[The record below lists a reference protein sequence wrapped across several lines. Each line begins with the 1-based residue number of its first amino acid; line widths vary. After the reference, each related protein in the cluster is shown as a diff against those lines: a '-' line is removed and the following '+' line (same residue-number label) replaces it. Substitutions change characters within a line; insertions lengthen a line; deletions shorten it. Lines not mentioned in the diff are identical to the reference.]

1 MFNGKALDST
11 SAGEMSRQQ
20 KNATD
25 PVAWRTVA
33 QASERAARLW
43 EAVARNIAGATPD
56 GSAVLHRQMLA
67 HGLMDPAAELT
78 AEAQRLGMY
87 TVPTDSEGAES

>member
-1 MFNGKALDST
+1 MDLLHPID
-11 SAGEMSRQQ
+11 AGGASRQQ

-43 EAVARNIAGATPD
+43 EAVARNLAGATPD
-56 GSAVLHRQMLA
+56 GVAVLHRQMLA
-67 HGLMDPAAELT
+67 HGLAES
-78 AEAQRLGMY
+78 
-87 TVPTDSEGAES
+87 VPTDSEGAE

>member
-1 MFNGKALDST
+1 MDLLHPSG
-11 SAGEMSRQQ
+11 AGEMSRQQ

-43 EAVARNIAGATPD
+43 EAVARNVAGAYAD
-56 GSAVLHRQMLA
+56 GSDVLARQMLA
-67 HGLMDPAAELT
+67 HGLVES
-78 AEAQRLGMY
+78 
-87 TVPTDSEGAES
+87 VPTDSEGAES

>member
-1 MFNGKALDST
+1 MDLLHPTDAVGA
-11 SAGEMSRQQ
+11 SRQQ

-43 EAVARNIAGATPD
+43 EAVARNLAGATPD
-56 GSAVLHRQMLA
+56 GAAVLQRQMLA
-67 HGLMDPAAELT
+67 HGLAES
-78 AEAQRLGMY
+78 
-87 TVPTDSEGAES
+87 VPTDTEGAE

>member
-1 MFNGKALDST
+1 MDLLHPSG
-11 SAGEMSRQQ
+11 AGEMSRQQ

-25 PVAWRTVA
+25 PATWRTVA

-43 EAVARNIAGATPD
+43 EAVARNLAGATPD

-67 HGLMDPAAELT
+67 HGLAES
-78 AEAQRLGMY
+78 
-87 TVPTDSEGAES
+87 VPTDSEGAES

>member
-1 MFNGKALDST
+1 MDLLHPIDAVGA
-11 SAGEMSRQQ
+11 ARQQ

-43 EAVARNIAGATPD
+43 EAVARNLAGATPD
-56 GSAVLHRQMLA
+56 GAAVLHRQMLA
-67 HGLMDPAAELT
+67 HGLAES
-78 AEAQRLGMY
+78 
-87 TVPTDSEGAES
+87 VPTDSEGAE